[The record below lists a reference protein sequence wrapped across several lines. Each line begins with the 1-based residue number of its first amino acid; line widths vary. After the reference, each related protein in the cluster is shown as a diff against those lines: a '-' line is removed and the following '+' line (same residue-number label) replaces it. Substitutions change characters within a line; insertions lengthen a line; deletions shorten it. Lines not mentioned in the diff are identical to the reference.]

1 MVGAVGKL
9 AASRLAIAA
18 DGDAGLAPGVLQ
30 LAAHGRAVTFIVGG
44 AQFGIGFAVGGIH
57 LLPQALRHAVG
68 HVRPLVFGLARV
80 HGVAA
85 LRAAALAVLQAA
97 QAEADK
103 HAPVAAGGRVG
114 VAVVV
119 LLPYAGTAGHAELA
133 PAVGTAV
140 AGLPGAAALGFAARA
155 QRIRRQPWQ
164 QALQGILVKARQ
176 RLCRAPGLAARIAH
190 VGTAARQR
198 QRHRATERVAA
209 AQAVPAVM
217 LEAAGIAA
225 HALLV
230 QIPRRTPAVRQLM
243 LLAAAAIT
251 ATQHAEGAAQIL
263 GRELAAHV
271 QPQFAIAETGDV
283 GHACGQRQV
292 ARQWKADTCLQHA
305 LAVTAG
311 AAALV
316 ALPALHEPL
325 QARIGPVT
333 ALVERCI
340 LTAHQ
345 HAVFVDAQGDAV
357 AAHRETAGIQLID
370 AGLQIEAAR

>member
-1 MVGAVGKL
+1 MAAGPPGDPRQSQATPVPGAR
-9 AASRLAIAA
+9 S
-18 DGDAGLAPGVLQ
+18 
-30 LAAHGRAVTFIVGG
+30 GG
-44 AQFGIGFAVGGIH
+44 AYSP
-57 LLPQALRHAVG
+57 PQAG
-68 HVRPLVFGLARV
+68 
-80 HGVAA
+80 
-85 LRAAALAVLQAA
+85 
-97 QAEADK
+97 
-103 HAPVAAGGRVG
+103 
-114 VAVVV
+114 
-119 LLPYAGTAGHAELA
+119 
-133 PAVGTAV
+133 
-140 AGLPGAAALGFAARA
+140 
-155 QRIRRQPWQ
+155 
-164 QALQGILVKARQ
+164 
-176 RLCRAPGLAARIAH
+176 
-190 VGTAARQR
+190 
-198 QRHRATERVAA
+198 
-209 AQAVPAVM
+209 PAVM

-333 ALVERCI
+333 ALVERCPSGNCGYP
-340 LTAHQ
+340 A
-345 HAVFVDAQGDAV
+345 D
-357 AAHRETAGIQLID
+357 
-370 AGLQIEAAR
+370 